1 MMLRA
6 FGPHIDIYSVFCSPH
21 LPLPPVAGEV
31 VFQGID
37 FRFSEGAPQVVKNV
51 SFHVPAGA
59 FVGIVGRSGSGKSTI
74 MKLLPRLYEPEAG
87 RILIDGYDLSKL
99 QLGSV
104 RRQIGIVPQ
113 DSLLFDGSV
122 RDNIALNALS
132 LRPPLKPFLVPD
144 FLIYLGANSE
154 N

>member
-1 MMLRA
+1 M
-6 FGPHIDIYSVFCSPH
+6 S
-21 LPLPPVAGEV
+21 
-31 VFQGID
+31 FQ
-37 FRFSEGAPQVVKNV
+37 
-51 SFHVPAGA
+51 VPAGA

-87 RILIDGYDLSKL
+87 RILIDGYDLAKL

-122 RDNIALNALS
+122 RDNIALTALMQRVNRS
-132 LRPPLKPFLVPD
+132 RQLHCVRP
-144 FLIYLGANSE
+144 
-154 N
+154 